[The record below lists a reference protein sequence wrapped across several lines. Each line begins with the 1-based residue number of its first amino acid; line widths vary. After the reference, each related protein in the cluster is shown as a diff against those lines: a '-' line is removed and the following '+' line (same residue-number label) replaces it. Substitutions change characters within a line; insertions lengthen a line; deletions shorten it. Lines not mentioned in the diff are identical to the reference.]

1 MRIGVPKEIKP
12 QENRIGLTPESV
24 KILVSEGHQV
34 LVENNGGFEAG
45 FENDQYT
52 KAGAPFYWYSEYLD
66 YSYSSNAGK
75 RSITFYKYFYKNK
88 REYKFI
94 EYLEHSF
101 FDEYSPG
108 YHKSLWDDSMEN
120 FPVIFLVI
128 HSRNKEL
135 DGSII
140 KMEYENNM
148 VSKNIE
154 DIINK
159 KTIEILNK
167 MF

>member
-1 MRIGVPKEIKP
+1 MGLFDFNNDRFFSEHEKLILDKICLNVHNHLNQPDIKNLD
-12 QENRIGLTPESV
+12 QIRQKG
-24 KILVSEGHQV
+24 
-34 LVENNGGFEAG
+34 
-45 FENDQYT
+45 QYT

-108 YHKSLWDDSMEN
+108 YHKSLWDDSLEN